1 MDQATIWREP
11 TPLPDSLEVLRNEVR
26 EFLAVELESGRIETA
41 VDSWLGGFDPEFSRA
56 LGQRGWLGI
65 TWPVEYGGRGG
76 SPFERFVV
84 IEELLAAGAP
94 VTAHWVAD
102 RQTGAALLKYGTEE
116 QRRRFMP
123 QMAAGDCYF
132 AIGMSEPD
140 AGSDLAGVRSRGT
153 RVDGG
158 WLLSG
163 TKLWTSS
170 AHRCHFMTALVRTSD
185 SAQGRHAGLS
195 QLIVDLNSP
204 GIEIRPVRLMTGE
217 HHFNEVHMDDV
228 FVPDELVLGEIGDG
242 WAQVV
247 SELANERSG
256 PERFLSTLPL
266 LVAMIEHVG
275 EQPDPQAAQ
284 VIGRLAAQLFAIR
297 QLSIGVACALDAGDS
312 PEVEAAVVKDLGTRF
327 ESEVI
332 DGARSVLECEPDL
345 GGGRVEH
352 LLAEAILHSP
362 GFTLRGGTNEIL
374 RTIIAKNVGLS

>member
-1 MDQATIWREP
+1 MNQDTIWREP
-11 TPLPDSLEVLRNEVR
+11 RPLADDLDLLRAEVR
-26 EFLAVELESGRIETA
+26 EFLRVELNSGRIETS

-65 TWPVEYGGRGG
+65 TWPTEYGGRNG
-76 SPFERFVV
+76 SSFERFVV
-84 IEELLAAGAP
+84 VEELLAAGAP

-102 RQTGAALLKYGTEE
+102 RQTGAALLKYGTED

-123 QMAAGDCYF
+123 SMARGECYF

-140 AGSDLAGVRSRGT
+140 AGSDLAAVRSRAT

-158 WLLSG
+158 WSITG

-170 AHRCHFMTALVRTSD
+170 AHRCHFMTALVRT
-185 SAQGRHAGLS
+185 AEPTGTRHAGLS
-195 QLIVDLNSP
+195 QLIVELASP

-217 HHFNEVHMDDV
+217 HHFNEVHMNEV
-228 FVPDELVLGEIGDG
+228 FVPDGMVLGEIGDG
-242 WAQVV
+242 WSQVV
-247 SELANERSG
+247 SELAHERSG

-266 LVAMIEHVG
+266 LIAVVEHVG
-275 EQPDPQAAQ
+275 LSPDPHAAQ
-284 VIGRLAAQLFAIR
+284 TIGRLVAQLFTIR
-297 QLSIGVACALDAGDS
+297 QLSLGVACALDDGNS

-332 DGARSVLECEPDL
+332 EGARSVIECEPDL
-345 GGGRVEH
+345 QGSKLAR